1 MVSQSIDQTAAC
13 NALLVCGVLGSL
25 ACVETSLGFVRDGEQ
40 SYYLWVHVPHTS
52 NHISLL
58 GIVSIMSKAT
68 SRLEGRQDEKYR
80 GQEKYDTWVRKVKAP
95 LFPGL

>member
-1 MVSQSIDQTAAC
+1 
-13 NALLVCGVLGSL
+13 
-25 ACVETSLGFVRDGEQ
+25 
-40 SYYLWVHVPHTS
+40 
-52 NHISLL
+52 
-58 GIVSIMSKAT
+58 MSKAT